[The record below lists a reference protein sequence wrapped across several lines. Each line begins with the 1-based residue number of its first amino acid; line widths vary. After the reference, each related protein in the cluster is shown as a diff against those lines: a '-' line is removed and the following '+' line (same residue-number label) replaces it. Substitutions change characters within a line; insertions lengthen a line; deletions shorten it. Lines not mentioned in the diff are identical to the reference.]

1 MVRTAGG
8 TIAAMDAAPAD
19 IALHLDQIGADAER
33 LGEREWAIR
42 LPSAKRGAVTAGLV
56 VRERTLT
63 LRAFIVR
70 GPDRDHEGVY
80 RRLLHKNLSTRAWR
94 FAIDDDGDV
103 FAVADAP
110 LAGLDAD
117 VLDGLLGSLC
127 ALVDETYE
135 SVVRMGFDVP
145 AGTVFG
151 APPGEAGDEN

>member
-8 TIAAMDAAPAD
+8 TIGAMDAAPPD
-19 IALHLDQIGADAER
+19 IALHLDEIGADAER
-33 LGEREWAIR
+33 LAEREWAVR

-56 VRERTLT
+56 VGERTLT
-63 LRAFIVR
+63 LRAFVVR

-117 VLDGLLGSLC
+117 VLDGLLGALC
-127 ALVDETYE
+127 TLIDETYE

-145 AGTVFG
+145 TDTVFG
-151 APPGEAGDEN
+151 PPPGEAGS